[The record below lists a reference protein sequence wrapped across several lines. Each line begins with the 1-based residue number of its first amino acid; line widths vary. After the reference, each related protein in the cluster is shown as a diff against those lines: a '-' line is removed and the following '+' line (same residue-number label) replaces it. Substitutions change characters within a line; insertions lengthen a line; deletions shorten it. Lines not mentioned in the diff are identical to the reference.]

1 MAPASSN
8 VTTVTELDLSACQSG
23 GIVDRIN
30 AVPGLKTSAGEFF
43 FFRFY
48 LFLFFLYYLA
58 KIFCVAWISRSIHN
72 PPP

>member
-1 MAPASSN
+1 MDRSHHMASASSN

-43 FFRFY
+43 FSS
-48 LFLFFLYYLA
+48 A
-58 KIFCVAWISRSIHN
+58 SI
-72 PPP
+72 